1 MPDSS
6 LPNDSRVFPW
16 WKNMRGEWYVVA
28 QIALFALVAVG
39 PLLPD
44 VALDLPAGLRI
55 ALIAAGLGLLSIGGV
70 LALVGMLALGNNLS
84 ILPHPKAGAELVEGG
99 PYALVRHPIYSGVVL
114 GAAGWAL
121 LFRSPVTLLL
131 ALALFVFFDVKSRRE
146 ERWLARTFPRYSAY
160 QRRVRKLIPLVY

>member
-6 LPNDSRVFPW
+6 LPNVSRVIPW
-16 WKNMRGEWYVVA
+16 WKNARGEWYVIA
-28 QIALFALVAVG
+28 QIALFALVALG

-44 VALDLPAGLRI
+44 AALDLPAGLRI
-55 ALIAAGLGLLSIGGV
+55 ALIGAGLGLLSIGGV

-84 ILPHPKAGAELVEGG
+84 ILPHPKAGAELVESG
-99 PYALVRHPIYSGVVL
+99 PYALVRHPIYSGVIL
-114 GAAGWAL
+114 GAIGWAL